1 MCIRDSIN
9 SWLSAL
15 KDNKR
20 LVFTAS
26 KDAQKIVDY
35 TNKLNEEY
43 QSDSESYNYK
53 QRNGLLEL
61 SEAI

>member
-1 MCIRDSIN
+1 
-9 SWLSAL
+9 AL

-26 KDAQKIVDY
+26 KDAQRIVDY

-43 QSDSESYNYK
+43 QSDSESYNNK
-53 QRNGLLEL
+53 VTSGSMELLEA
-61 SEAI
+61 S